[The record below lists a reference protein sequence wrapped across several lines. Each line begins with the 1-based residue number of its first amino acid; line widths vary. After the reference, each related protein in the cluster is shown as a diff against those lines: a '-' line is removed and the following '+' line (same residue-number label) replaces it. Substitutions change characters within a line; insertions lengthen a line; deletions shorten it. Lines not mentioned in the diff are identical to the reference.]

1 MSLIPLHGHNALRR
15 RLASAMRRG
24 SLPASLLIHGP
35 RGIGK
40 QRLALWLGQLLLC
53 ERPEDEPCGECR
65 HCRYVAVL
73 SHPDL
78 RWFFPRERLSG
89 SDVSPDDVMEDIAE
103 GIAARVKEHG
113 LYDRPSGKHAI
124 YVATVRAIVH
134 AAAMTPSLARRKV
147 FVIGDADRMV
157 PQEGTEQAANAFLK
171 LLEEPPDDTVIILTS
186 SEPGALLPT
195 IRSRVSAIRAAPLP
209 ESDMRAFAADPLV
222 RDRLGSAGTSPTSLL
237 VAGGAPGML
246 MTLDA
251 HERALSGAREL
262 LEASA
267 SGRAAW
273 SRAALTL
280 QNFDARGFFSELLDA
295 LTLLLA
301 ERQRDAVAQQDEA
314 RALAAS
320 RAIEAVEKA
329 KERAAGN
336 ANPQLLAAGLMPIL
350 ASIGTK

>member
-1 MSLIPLHGHNALRR
+1 MIPLYGHQELRR
-15 RLASAMRRG
+15 RLASAVQRG

-40 QRLALWLGQLLLC
+40 QRIGLWLGQLLLC
-53 ERPEDEPCGECR
+53 DKGGEEPCGKCV
-65 HCRYVAVL
+65 HCRYVASL
-73 SHPDL
+73 AHPDL

-89 SDVSPDDVMEDIAE
+89 SDVGTEDVLEDIAE
-103 GIAARVKEHG
+103 GIAKRVKDQG
-113 LYDRPSGKHAI
+113 LYARPSGKEAI
-124 YVATVRAIVH
+124 YVATVRAIVSV
-134 AAAMTPSLARRKV
+134 ASMTPSLARRKV

-171 LLEEPPDDTVIILTS
+171 LLEEPPDDTTIIMTT

-195 IRSRVSAIRAAPLP
+195 IRSRVSAIRAAPLR
-209 ESDMRAFAADPLV
+209 ESEMRAFADDPVV
-222 RDRLGSAGTSPTSLL
+222 RERLGGAGTSDTALR
-237 VAGGAPGML
+237 VAAGAPGSL
-246 MTLDA
+246 LSLEEHDK
-251 HERALSGAREL
+251 ALRGAREL

-267 SGRAAW
+267 KGRAEW
-273 SRAALTL
+273 SRAALAVGGA
-280 QNFDARGFFSELLDA
+280 DARGFFSDLLDA
-295 LTLLLA
+295 LTVVLA

-336 ANPQLLAAGLMPIL
+336 ANPQLLAADLVPALSATG
-350 ASIGTK
+350 KR